1 MFWPQIYRYL
11 LRLIVLCP
19 KSEYLSE
26 RVVSSVFRLA
36 IRFTPRPDSLN
47 EQIILLLCHLLL
59 TFEPNM
65 IQRKTT
71 AIALHSFVSQC
82 SCYITRSQDWA
93 IIFNF
98 LLSVGI
104 GFQRRSTKKSNE
116 NDGNIN
122 IQSDNEDNAFDN
134 TSSQSRGYTSDS
146 ELDVAKAIDPQP
158 INTFRFFSDN
168 SGANAVISVPIYR
181 ILDLEAYEKSTE
193 VLTLIIR
200 EVLPNNVKNFQPIE
214 SEGQVYTVAQL
225 AVDALQ
231 KFVEASIK
239 IQISPGKTGHLRRSV
254 PHKYGDSRKPRLKSR
269 ADASNKSRLS
279 RIANAILSSSESDD
293 DEPHPSASHDKQPE
307 FSSVT
312 ETCALRLLDLM
323 HFFHL
328 NAALTV
334 DNTSSEF
341 LWFAL
346 WCPLL
351 QGIALFCCD
360 SRRPVRTCAL
370 TFLQRAL
377 LLHDLRV
384 LSASQWENCFNKV
397 IIRQFINLLLIV
409 FDFQVLFPLLSKLLE
424 PINMCDPIGMDETRM
439 RTTNLLCKVFLQ
451 HLTPLLT
458 LSTFTALWLTI
469 LDFMDKYMRA
479 DMQTDLV
486 VSFSYF

>member
-1 MFWPQIYRYL
+1 M
-11 LRLIVLCP
+11 LCP

-26 RVVSSVFRLA
+26 RVVSTVFRLA
-36 IRFTPRPDSLN
+36 IRFTPRPDSMN
-47 EQIILLLCHLLL
+47 EQIFLLLCHLLL

-65 IQRKTT
+65 IQRKST
-71 AIALHSFVSQC
+71 AIALHSFISQC
-82 SCYITRSQDWA
+82 SCYITRSEDWA
-93 IIFNF
+93 IVFNF

-104 GFQRRSTKKSNE
+104 GFQRRSQKKSNE
-116 NDGNIN
+116 NERNVN
-122 IQSDNEDNAFDN
+122 IQSDNEDNTPDIC
-134 TSSQSRGYTSDS
+134 SSQSRGYTSDS
-146 ELDVAKAIDPQP
+146 ELDVTRTIDPNLN
-158 INTFRFFSDN
+158 NTFRFFNDSN
-168 SGANAVISVPIYR
+168 TSNVVNCVPIYR

-200 EVLPNNVKNFQPIE
+200 EVLPNNVKNFQTFE
-214 SEGQVYTVAQL
+214 SEGRVFTVAQL

-239 IQISPGKTGHLRRSV
+239 IQISPGKTGQLRKSV
-254 PHKYGDSRKPRLKSR
+254 HKYGDSRKPRLKSR
-269 ADASNKSRLS
+269 ADASNKSRLT
-279 RIANAILSSSESDD
+279 RIANAILSSSESE
-293 DEPHPSASHDKQPE
+293 DEETHPNATHESPPK

-334 DNTSSEF
+334 ENNSSEF
-341 LWFAL
+341 LWSAL

-351 QGIALFCCD
+351 QGIAIFCCD

-397 IIRQFINLLLIV
+397 II
-409 FDFQVLFPLLSKLLE
+409 S
-424 PINMCDPIGMDETRM
+424 
-439 RTTNLLCKVFLQ
+439 
-451 HLTPLLT
+451 
-458 LSTFTALWLTI
+458 
-469 LDFMDKYMRA
+469 
-479 DMQTDLV
+479 
-486 VSFSYF
+486 